1 MAADLGVRQ
10 PGDGLPR
17 AVRDA
22 AVRAGRRR
30 GPLDPELL
38 ARVRD
43 ALSRLP
49 DSARGQHYYKI
60 PGDCLASP
68 HPSRETP

>member
-1 MAADLGVRQ
+1 MGPDLQARQ
-10 PGDGLPR
+10 PKSNLPE

-30 GPLDPELL
+30 RPVSPLLL

-43 ALSRLP
+43 ALLRLP
-49 DSARGQHYYKI
+49 DSALNRYYFEI
-60 PGDCLASP
+60 PGESLGSP
-68 HPSRETP
+68 RETRET